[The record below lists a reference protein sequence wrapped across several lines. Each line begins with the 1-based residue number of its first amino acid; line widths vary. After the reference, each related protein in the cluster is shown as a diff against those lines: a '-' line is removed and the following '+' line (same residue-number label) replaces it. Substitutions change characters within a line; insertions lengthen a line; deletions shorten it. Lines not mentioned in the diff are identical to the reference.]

1 MVSSTGCLFSAAL
14 AASSA
19 VAVASIPVAYRSLVG
34 TTFRGRFLVVAASWV
49 VQVGIE
55 CYDCVC
61 DIVKSKYEGAE
72 VVVVQKGERAK
83 VLGKRMFNKKRY
95 LVLEKNRKLV
105 IKLYPELPQLA
116 RDFPPIASFNV
127 RVVSLL
133 GGRETLLHPE
143 VKDKQFKSGEP
154 FVLALEVPL
163 TGRFIVDVEFLDLKI
178 TSSNGG
184 ESCSIWSE
192 GLTQKSTISTALTSL
207 GKMLSES
214 VHTYITIC
222 ASNGTIEA
230 DRAVLAARSP
240 IFHSMFSHD
249 LKEKEMSAIN
259 IFDMIIEAC
268 QAFLS
273 YIYTNIEHQ
282 DFIKHRLDLLRV
294 ADKYDVLDLKDACEE
309 SLMEDIATKNVL
321 ERLQSA
327 SMYRLPKLKVCCIQY
342 LVKFG
347 KIYVIREEF
356 NPFIQS
362 GDRDLI
368 GDVVNEILSVWKEHI
383 DVVVELTMEEDGGGY
398 DFEQIMFSVERGRFR
413 CNALWTITFMGP
425 RDLGKREVPIEW
437 QRYRASLPKL
447 HGDENGDGDGDGD
460 GYGYRETAIF

>member
-1 MVSSTGCLFSAAL
+1 MVAFARVNDADYRVETTSRLAQWRVDSFGFS
-14 AASSA
+14 
-19 VAVASIPVAYRSLVG
+19 YR
-34 TTFRGRFLVVAASWV
+34 
-49 VQVGIE
+49 
-55 CYDCVC
+55 
-61 DIVKSKYEGAE
+61 KSDPF
-72 VVVVQKGERAK
+72 VI
-83 VLGKRMFNKKRY
+83 GKWNWY

-105 IKLYPELPQLA
+105 IKLYPELPKLA
-116 RDFPPIASFNV
+116 RDFPPIASFNI

-133 GGRETLLHPE
+133 GGRKTLPHPG
-143 VKDKQFKSGEP
+143 FK
-154 FVLALEVPL
+154 
-163 TGRFIVDVEFLDLKI
+163 
-178 TSSNGG
+178 GG

-214 VHTYITIC
+214 IHTYITIC

-249 LKEKEMSAIN
+249 LKEKKMSAIN
-259 IFDMIIEAC
+259 ISDMTIEAC

-282 DFIKHRLDLLRV
+282 DFIKHRLDLLRA

-309 SLMEDIATKNVL
+309 SLMEDIDTKNVL

-347 KIYVIREEF
+347 KIYDIREEF
-356 NPFIQS
+356 NAFIQS

-368 GDVVNEILSVWKEHI
+368 GDVVNEILSVWK
-383 DVVVELTMEEDGGGY
+383 G
-398 DFEQIMFSVERGRFR
+398 F
-413 CNALWTITFMGP
+413 
-425 RDLGKREVPIEW
+425 
-437 QRYRASLPKL
+437 
-447 HGDENGDGDGDGD
+447 
-460 GYGYRETAIF
+460 